1 MNDGTTPLP
10 APPQGTFPE
19 PKPAAGAPGFLKWGL
34 VGCAGLS
41 LVLIVGLVLLG
52 TKARDILGGLMDQM
66 ESQIVAVC
74 APEVTP
80 AEKEAFR
87 ASWKEFTARAKA
99 GKVDRQALTAFR
111 EKTSAALADGKV
123 TPEEI
128 RDLTEIAKQG
138 AK

>member
-1 MNDGTTPLP
+1 MNDGIAPPP
-10 APPQGTFPE
+10 APSFPE
-19 PKPAAGAPGFLKWGL
+19 ETRGKAAPGALKWGL

-52 TKARDILGGLMDQM
+52 TKARDILGSLMGQM
-66 ESQIVAVC
+66 ESQIVSVC
-74 APEVTP
+74 TPEVTP

-87 ASWKEFTARAKA
+87 ASWRDFTARAKS
-99 GKVDRQALTAFR
+99 GKVDRQALSAFR
-111 EKTSAALADGKV
+111 EKTTAALADGKV

-128 RDLTEIAKQG
+128 RELTEIARQG

>member
-1 MNDGTTPLP
+1 MNDGIAPPP
-10 APPQGTFPE
+10 APSFPPE
-19 PKPAAGAPGFLKWGL
+19 TRGGAAPALKWGL

-52 TKARDILGGLMDQM
+52 TKARDILGSLMGQM
-66 ESQIVAVC
+66 ESQIVSVC

-87 ASWKEFTARAKA
+87 ASWRDFTARAKS
-99 GKVDRQALTAFR
+99 GKVDRQALAAFR
-111 EKTSAALADGKV
+111 EKTTAALADGKV

-128 RDLTEIAKQG
+128 RELTKIARQG

>member
-1 MNDGTTPLP
+1 MNDGLTPPP
-10 APPQGTFPE
+10 APPSEPFPS
-19 PKPAAGAPGFLKWGL
+19 PKPSAGAPGFLKWGL

-52 TKARDILGGLMDQM
+52 TKARDILGSLMGQM

-87 ASWKEFTARAKA
+87 SSWRDFTARAKT

-111 EKTSAALADGKV
+111 EKTTAALADGKV

-128 RDLTEIAKQG
+128 RELTEIARQG